1 MRQDQFEALQA
12 RGEQLVD
19 IFLAESDPAK
29 WPGHGI
35 EPANMEKTTR
45 GDRYWCK
52 KDAVATLACAQ
63 RIFNLVQVIR
73 ERSVPVD
80 LPTPDGSPAAPA
92 DGETDLD
99 REVAAAEKEAAR
111 LLDQVQRGAR
121 KEAFDKHVH
130 KKA

>member
-19 IFLAESDPAK
+19 VFLSESDPAK

-73 ERSVPVD
+73 ERSIPSTPPGTEGGEAEPVD
-80 LPTPDGSPAAPA
+80 S
-92 DGETDLD
+92 LD
-99 REVAAAEKEAAR
+99 AEVAAAEKEAKR
-111 LLDQVQRGAR
+111 LLNDVQRGSR
-121 KEAFDKHVH
+121 KAAFDQHVL

>member
-1 MRQDQFEALQA
+1 MRQDQFEALQK

-19 IFLAESDPAK
+19 VFLAESDPAK

-35 EPANMEKTTR
+35 EPATMDKGTR

-52 KDAVATLACAQ
+52 KDAVATLACTQ

-73 ERSVPVD
+73 ERSAPD
-80 LPTPDGSPAAPA
+80 LPPGPDGEEPAV
-92 DGETDLD
+92 DDSLD
-99 REVAAAEKEAAR
+99 KEVAAAEAEASR

-121 KEAFDKHVH
+121 KAAFDKHVH

>member
-1 MRQDQFEALQA
+1 MRQDQFEALQQ

-19 IFLAESDPAK
+19 VFLAESDPAK
-29 WPGHGI
+29 WPGAGI

-63 RIFNLVQVIR
+63 RIFNLVQVVR
-73 ERSVPVD
+73 ERSVAD
-80 LPTPDGSPAAPA
+80 LPSNPEEKQEVDDS
-92 DGETDLD
+92 LD
-99 REVAAAEKEAAR
+99 REVAAAEAEAAR
-111 LLDQVQRGAR
+111 LLDQVQRGVKKA
-121 KEAFDKHVH
+121 EFDKRVH

>member
-19 IFLAESDPAK
+19 VFLAESDPTK
-29 WPGHGI
+29 WPGAGI
-35 EPANMEKTTR
+35 EPAKMEKTTR

-63 RIFNLVQVIR
+63 RIFNLVQVIQ
-73 ERSVPVD
+73 ERSVPVKQASEGLAVED
-80 LPTPDGSPAAPA
+80 DS
-92 DGETDLD
+92 LD
-99 REVAAAEKEAAR
+99 KEIQQAEEDAKR
-111 LLDQVQRGAR
+111 LLDKVQSKA
-121 KEAFDKHVH
+121 KKAEFDKRVH

>member
-19 IFLAESDPAK
+19 VFLSESDPTK

-35 EPANMEKTTR
+35 APAAMEKTTR

-73 ERSVPVD
+73 ERSIP
-80 LPTPDGSPAAPA
+80 PSPPKPE
-92 DGETDLD
+92 GEEAVEDSLD
-99 REVAAAEKEAAR
+99 AEVAAAEKEAQR
-111 LLDQVQRGAR
+111 LLDDVQRGAR
-121 KEAFDKHVH
+121 KAAFDKHVH

>member
-19 IFLAESDPAK
+19 VFLAESDPAK

-73 ERSVPVD
+73 ERSIP
-80 LPTPDGSPAAPA
+80 PTPATQDNPE
-92 DGETDLD
+92 GEPMDSLD
-99 REVAAAEKEAAR
+99 AEVAAAEKEATR
-111 LLDQVQRGAR
+111 LLDEVQRGDR
-121 KEAFDKHVH
+121 KATFDKHVH

>member
-19 IFLAESDPAK
+19 VFLLESDPAK
-29 WPGHGI
+29 WPGQGI
-35 EPANMEKTTR
+35 EPATMDKSTR

-73 ERSVPVD
+73 ERSIP
-80 LPTPDGSPAAPA
+80 PSPAQ
-92 DGETDLD
+92 GEDTTEDSLD
-99 REVAAAEKEAAR
+99 AEVAAAEKEATR

>member
-1 MRQDQFEALQA
+1 MRQDQFEALQK

-19 IFLAESDPAK
+19 VFLAESDPTK
-29 WPGHGI
+29 WPGHGL
-35 EPANMEKTTR
+35 EPATMEKTTR

-73 ERSVPVD
+73 ERSAPD
-80 LPTPDGSPAAPA
+80 LPPGP
-92 DGETDLD
+92 DGETPVEDSLD
-99 REVAAAEKEAAR
+99 KEVAAAEAEATK

-121 KEAFDKHVH
+121 KAVFDKHVH
-130 KKA
+130 KKG

>member
-19 IFLAESDPAK
+19 VFLSESNPEK

-35 EPANMEKTTR
+35 EPANMDKSTR

-52 KDAVATLACAQ
+52 KDSVATLACAQ

-73 ERSVPVD
+73 ERAVPVD
-80 LPTPDGSPAAPA
+80 PTT
-92 DGETDLD
+92 DGETQTDDLTA
-99 REVAAAEKEAAR
+99 EIASAEKEASQ
-111 LLDQVQRGAR
+111 LLDQISRGAR
-121 KEAFDKHVH
+121 KQAFDKHVH
-130 KKA
+130 KKG

>member
-19 IFLAESDPAK
+19 VFLLESDPTK

-35 EPANMEKTTR
+35 EPTSMDKDTR
-45 GDRYWCK
+45 GDRYWTK
-52 KDAVATLACAQ
+52 KDCVATLACAQ

-80 LPTPDGSPAAPA
+80 PEKPEGDVPDG
-92 DGETDLD
+92 LD
-99 REVAAAEKEAAR
+99 AEIAAAEKEAKS
-111 LLDQVQRGAR
+111 LLDSVQRGAR
-121 KEAFDKHVH
+121 KQAFDKHVH

>member
-1 MRQDQFEALQA
+1 MRQDQFEKLQA

-19 IFLAESDPAK
+19 VFLSESDPEK

-35 EPANMEKTTR
+35 EPSAMEKTTR

-73 ERSVPVD
+73 ERAVPVN
-80 LPTPDGSPAAPA
+80 PEGQEGEGEGA
-92 DGETDLD
+92 DSLD
-99 REVAAAEKEAAR
+99 AEIASAEAEAKK

-130 KKA
+130 KKG

>member
-19 IFLAESDPAK
+19 VFLSESDPTK

-35 EPANMEKTTR
+35 APAAMEKTTR

-73 ERSVPVD
+73 ERSIPPSPATPEGAEPVD
-80 LPTPDGSPAAPA
+80 G
-92 DGETDLD
+92 LD
-99 REVAAAEKEAAR
+99 EEVAAAEKEAQR
-111 LLDQVQRGAR
+111 LLNDVQRGAR
-121 KEAFDKHVH
+121 KAEFDKRVH

>member
-19 IFLAESDPAK
+19 VFLAESDPTK

-35 EPANMEKTTR
+35 APAAMEKTTR

-73 ERSVPVD
+73 ERSI
-80 LPTPDGSPAAPA
+80 PTPPA
-92 DGETDLD
+92 DSEGEEKVEDSLD
-99 REVAAAEKEAAR
+99 AEVAAAEKQAKEM
-111 LLDQVQRGAR
+111 LDAVQRGAR
-121 KEAFDKHVH
+121 KAAFDKHVH

>member
-19 IFLAESDPAK
+19 VFLAESDPSK
-29 WPGHGI
+29 WPGAGI
-35 EPANMEKTTR
+35 DPANMEKTTR

-63 RIFNLVQVIR
+63 RIFTLVQVIR
-73 ERSVPVD
+73 ERSIPSNPGTQET
-80 LPTPDGSPAAPA
+80 PTDEHGDS
-92 DGETDLD
+92 LD
-99 REVAAAEKEAAR
+99 AEVAAAEKEAQK
-111 LLDQVQRGAR
+111 LLNDVQRGAR
-121 KEAFDKHVH
+121 KATFDKHVH

>member
-1 MRQDQFEALQA
+1 MRQDQFEALQK

-19 IFLAESDPAK
+19 VFIAESDPAA
-29 WPGHGI
+29 WPGHGTK
-35 EPANMEKTTR
+35 PANMDKATR

-63 RIFNLVQVIR
+63 RIFTLVQVIR
-73 ERSVPVD
+73 ERSAPD
-80 LPTPDGSPAAPA
+80 LPTAPDGAP
-92 DGETDLD
+92 DEVEDSLD
-99 REVAAAEKEAAR
+99 KEVAAAEAEATK

-121 KEAFDKHVH
+121 KAAFDKHVH

>member
-1 MRQDQFEALQA
+1 MRQDQFEALQK

-19 IFLAESDPAK
+19 VFLAESDPTK
-29 WPGHGI
+29 WPGHGL
-35 EPANMEKTTR
+35 EPATMEKTTR

-73 ERSVPVD
+73 ERSAPD
-80 LPTPDGSPAAPA
+80 LPPGPDGEAPVE
-92 DGETDLD
+92 DSLD
-99 REVAAAEKEAAR
+99 EEVAAAEAEATK

-121 KEAFDKHVH
+121 KAVFDKHVH
-130 KKA
+130 KKG